1 MLLIKKQVCNQSS
14 AVARNV
20 LMKSRLLSHVIFFL
34 LQEMAENY
42 VKQCLKIVL
51 RPSKD
56 NITTIA
62 PQFSPISK
70 FERGQKSIQKV
81 FIYENVR
88 I

>member
-51 RPSKD
+51 RLSKH

-70 FERGQKSIQKV
+70 FERGQKWIQKV